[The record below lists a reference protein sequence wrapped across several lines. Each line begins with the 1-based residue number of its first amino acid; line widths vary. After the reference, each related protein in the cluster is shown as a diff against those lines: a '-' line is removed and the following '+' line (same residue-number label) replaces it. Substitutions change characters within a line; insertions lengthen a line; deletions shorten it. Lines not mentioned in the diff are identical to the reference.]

1 MTSHETK
8 ESSQKP
14 AAQKTKPAAHKP
26 SPAPAVSHT
35 GGQRVREG
43 VVLSN
48 KMQKTLIVQVSGLM
62 EHPQFKKIIT
72 RRVKYAVHDEK
83 NEAKIGDKVQIIETR
98 PLSKTKR
105 WRLVKVLAK

>member
-1 MTSHETK
+1 MTAQEKETVK
-8 ESSQKP
+8 KP
-14 AAQKTKPAAHKP
+14 EAAK
-26 SPAPAVSHT
+26 
-35 GGQRVREG
+35 GGQRTREG

-48 KMQKTLIVQVSGLM
+48 KMQKTAIVEVTRLV
-62 EHPQFKKIIT
+62 EHPQFKKIIS

-105 WRLVKVLAK
+105 WRLVRVLAK